1 MRCLGIANLHGWVS
15 RACVIIAAASLLFAS
30 AVRAADMTDLTQ
42 KMPRGYFGEFSW
54 DGDRTVQNV
63 VIIFDSVRALNEQNA
78 EALGCGTYEVGR
90 QVTKI
95 RVRMFVRL
103 SDLQVEIFELS
114 PEGSNG
120 SFETGGSHRGTLS
133 NDLQQIDARWTT
145 TASGQRGQLR
155 LRAASSLTCAP
166 AAST

>member
-1 MRCLGIANLHGWVS
+1 MRWLGIANFHGLFS
-15 RACVIIAAASLLFAS
+15 RFGVAIAAASLLFAS
-30 AVRAADMTDLTQ
+30 VVHADDMKDLTQ
-42 KMPRGYFGEFSW
+42 NMPRGYFGEFRW
-54 DGDRTVQNV
+54 DGDKTLQNV
-63 VIIFDSVRALNEQNA
+63 VITFDSVRALNGGNA

-95 RVRMFVRL
+95 KVRMLVKL

-114 PEGSNG
+114 PEGSG
-120 SFETGGSHRGTLS
+120 PFETGGSHRGKLS
-133 NDLQQIDARWTT
+133 KDFQQIDAQWIT
-145 TASGQRGQLR
+145 TASGQRGQLH